1 MDLKFCSIDELKAL
15 RPDLYQAI
23 EQEVILGKLK
33 LTKDDIINII
43 EPLSES
49 IKDYLRPY
57 LSKLSA
63 MTYNDIVDMEND
75 IVDEVAE
82 QLLNEFE
89 ELEEIVRKRTNSY
102 SKEAI
107 FAKKPEL
114 DQESVELEQE
124 DNIEPCQKEEEPE
137 DNKEYDGDFEEVKIG
152 YVIRLFPSQKVGSV
166 IEIKTTKSGLRKLIL
181 KMADGTLREEYD
193 NDNLYEVIRKN
204 GKIKEEDYFVE
215 KEKRHYRRKFSWE
228 TALEVTKVSSK
239 QDFSTEKKEA
249 LVGDAIQY
257 DGKRCKVI
265 GKKTSANSMRL
276 IIQYDDGTLDNVP
289 NDWNRYSIM
298 NKGKNGDYYPSSEAI
313 RKFDITNKRKKKATV
328 GDWVMRTSDNQIG
341 KVVEIKKLGS
351 GIEKLILE
359 LEDGSQSGV
368 FNSTNLYWVLI

>member
-1 MDLKFCSIDELKAL
+1 MDLEFCSIDDLKTL
-15 RPDLYQAI
+15 RSDLYQAI
-23 EQEVILGKLK
+23 EHEVILGKYK
-33 LTKDDIINII
+33 LSKDDIINII

-49 IKDYLRPY
+49 IKDCLRPY
-57 LSKLSA
+57 LSKLSV

-89 ELEEIVRKRTNSY
+89 ELEEIVRKRTNRNN
-102 SKEAI
+102 KEPL
-107 FAKKPEL
+107 FAKETMSDK
-114 DQESVELEQE
+114 ESVEPEQGGI
-124 DNIEPCQKEEEPE
+124 IEPCQEDVGPE
-137 DNKEYDGDFEEVKIG
+137 DVNESDDVIEEVKIG

-166 IEIKTTKSGLRKLIL
+166 IEIRTTKSGLRKLVL

-215 KEKRHYRRKFSWE
+215 KEKRHYIRRFSWDS
-228 TALEVTKVSSK
+228 ALEVTKETSK

-249 LVGDAIQY
+249 LVGDEIQY

-289 NDWNRYSIM
+289 NDWNRYSLM
-298 NKGKNGDYYPSSEAI
+298 DKGKNGDYCPSSKAI